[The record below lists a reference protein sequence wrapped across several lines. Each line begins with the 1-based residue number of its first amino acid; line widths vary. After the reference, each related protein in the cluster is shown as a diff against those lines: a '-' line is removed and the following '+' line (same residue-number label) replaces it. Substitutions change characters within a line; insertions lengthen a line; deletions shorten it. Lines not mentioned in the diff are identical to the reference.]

1 MLKGHVFQKQY
12 FGNQIFAL
20 FINTFLNG
28 ENGISAD
35 YANKMEITY
44 IGSEVTVDSGA
55 ICIQGRFLEEDS
67 TTTLDAGTEEKFCS
81 LVLEIDLSKENTDT
95 IFNQASY
102 KILKGK
108 NEYPILTQDNIIKN
122 STGMYQY
129 ELARFKT
136 SLEGITEFKDMR
148 TYVDFKSIYK
158 VINNHIKEI
167 DDGSIFSLKSHNY
180 KLIITEDKE
189 AGEEIEIPCKYK
201 VGADVLDVYLNGERL
216 IKSSDDIGTDGHY
229 CEVGDSGSVSNKI
242 KSTNDWSLENADILE
257 IVVRGEWS

>member
-189 AGEEIEIPCKYK
+189 SGEEIVIPCYYK

-216 IKSSDDIGTDGHY
+216 IKSSDISGKDGHY
-229 CEVGDSGSVSNKI
+229 LETGSNGSISNKI
-242 KSTNDWSLENADILE
+242 ETIIDWNLEEGDILE
-257 IVVRGEWS
+257 FVVRGEWS